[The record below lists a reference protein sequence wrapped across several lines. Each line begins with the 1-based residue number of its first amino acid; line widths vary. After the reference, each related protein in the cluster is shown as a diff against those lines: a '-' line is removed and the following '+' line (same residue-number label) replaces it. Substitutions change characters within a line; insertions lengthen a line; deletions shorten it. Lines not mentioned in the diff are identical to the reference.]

1 MPHDRSAA
9 KHNRQPRSSPTI
21 APARCRPGRV
31 HPDERDVLSVPLLGR
46 TPLPWRWPADVMAI
60 CVGTP
65 AHYVSAVAAADD
77 TVRRLGR

>member
-1 MPHDRSAA
+1 MVFAAILMSATF
-9 KHNRQPRSSPTI
+9 S
-21 APARCRPGRV
+21 
-31 HPDERDVLSVPLLGR
+31 LFPLLGR

-65 AHYVSAVAAADD
+65 APYVSAVAVADD